1 MLLLFNC
8 YELAQLPINLGRL
21 INLRHLDVRSTN
33 LKEMPPHMDKLK
45 DLHTLSDF
53 VVGKQTAPSIVVLKE
68 LQIVGTLAISGLH
81 NIVNSEDAFVAN
93 MRNKHLD
100 GLALTWGAETDDS
113 QKDREVLNNLQP
125 HTHLKA
131 LSLKFY
137 GVETI
142 GPEFYGNGVSV
153 VMPFRSLSVLFFKDM
168 LGWQEWSHFGSSQ
181 EGGAFPHLCQLYL
194 TNCPKLTEKL
204 PEYLPSL
211 TTLEIRRCEQLLG
224 SLPRTRA
231 ILEIPSVK
239 DNLCLEEKTSGT
251 NSSLTPFPCDG
262 LADALRVSLNLH
274 HLSPLNHCYAF
285 LQTLKIKSS
294 CDSTKSIPL
303 DYFPRVKELKL
314 YNCRN
319 LESFTYSQDSESP
332 IILSLSSLRIFNCPN
347 FVSFPDGGLYAPN
360 LIVLNISESYKL
372 RSLPEHMCTSLSS
385 LQAVILEYCSELE
398 SFPEGGLPSNLDML
412 RIFGS
417 KKLIANRMHWGLDR
431 LICLR
436 YLAFSF
442 DECEDVVSF
451 PEEGL
456 LPTILTTLCIF
467 NSPNLKILDSKGFQ
481 NLTALQHLFIDG
493 CNELECL
500 PEGLPTSLSHL
511 DINKCPLLTQRCQN
525 EIGEDW
531 PKISHITR
539 VTVDGLD

>member
-1 MLLLFNC
+1 
-8 YELAQLPINLGRL
+8 
-21 INLRHLDVRSTN
+21 
-33 LKEMPPHMDKLK
+33 
-45 DLHTLSDF
+45 
-53 VVGKQTAPSIVVLKE
+53 
-68 LQIVGTLAISGLH
+68 
-81 NIVNSEDAFVAN
+81 
-93 MRNKHLD
+93 
-100 GLALTWGAETDDS
+100 
-113 QKDREVLNNLQP
+113 
-125 HTHLKA
+125 
-131 LSLKFY
+131 
-137 GVETI
+137 
-142 GPEFYGNGVSV
+142 
-153 VMPFRSLSVLFFKDM
+153 
-168 LGWQEWSHFGSSQ
+168 
-181 EGGAFPHLCQLYL
+181 
-194 TNCPKLTEKL
+194 
-204 PEYLPSL
+204 
-211 TTLEIRRCEQLLG
+211 
-224 SLPRTRA
+224 
-231 ILEIPSVK
+231 
-239 DNLCLEEKTSGT
+239 
-251 NSSLTPFPCDG
+251 
-262 LADALRVSLNLH
+262 
-274 HLSPLNHCYAF
+274 
-285 LQTLKIKSS
+285 
-294 CDSTKSIPL
+294 
-303 DYFPRVKELKL
+303 
-314 YNCRN
+314 
-319 LESFTYSQDSESP
+319 
-332 IILSLSSLRIFNCPN
+332 
-347 FVSFPDGGLYAPN
+347 
-360 LIVLNISESYKL
+360 
-372 RSLPEHMCTSLSS
+372 MCTSLSS

-539 VTVDGLD
+539 VTVDGLDFIN